1 MSVTKKSST
10 ARSYP
15 VRIPRVAAGP
25 LAPTVLGGCSAWSAA
40 PGYTLGSA
48 AGVVNVLGRL
58 SLWMQD
64 VGAGVD
70 DIDEALLA
78 EFVAAELARDLPCAS
93 VKRWTGTMRRFLT
106 STGYLGCGRA
116 GTVSTHAGPGCGHG
130 VVFVDA
136 RSARPNREDHRG

>member
-1 MSVTKKSST
+1 MSGGDV
-10 ARSYP
+10 RDEEIVNCP
-15 VRIPRVAAGP
+15 VVSGSDPTGCGGSLGADGAGG
-25 LAPTVLGGCSAWSAA
+25 VLGGVGCTGGHAGVGGRGGHGA
-40 PGYTLGSA
+40 GA

-93 VKRWTGTMRRFLT
+93 VKR
-106 STGYLGCGRA
+106 
-116 GTVSTHAGPGCGHG
+116 
-130 VVFVDA
+130 
-136 RSARPNREDHRG
+136 